1 MWISVF
7 CLCMESACTVNI
19 RLPAR
24 NHLGIEIV
32 LENVLCGSLETIS
45 HAWKLFIL
53 VLKMFVCFCL
63 LTCCNQFAS
72 GFFLPWSYWWCQHP
86 WVSSTHFPQEISATL
101 GSLGDPENPEM
112 NRFSVWSD
120 LDKILTNFIV
130 RAAWGWARM
139 MLTSM
144 LTRANMAACRL
155 HCRANPS
162 DQARAGRAWWW
173 GSRILASWRVW
184 SLGVQTW
191 AVGPIVGLLDL
202 IHGLPTQTSSCR
214 RGFLAAEGVQER
226 KRAAPFASA
235 SAQVKLYSYVVVTC
249 PSETDSFILF
259 RIPVLFFCCRKT
271 CF

>member
-1 MWISVF
+1 MF
-7 CLCMESACTVNI
+7 
-19 RLPAR
+19 
-24 NHLGIEIV
+24 
-32 LENVLCGSLETIS
+32 
-45 HAWKLFIL
+45 LFINMLQSVRIGILLAMVVL
-53 VLKMFVCFCL
+53 VVPTSLGL
-63 LTCCNQFAS
+63 QYS
-72 GFFLPWSYWWCQHP
+72 LPSKK
-86 WVSSTHFPQEISATL
+86 SATL

-112 NRFSVWSD
+112 KRFSVWSD
-120 LDKILTNFIV
+120 LDIILTNFIV

-139 MLTSM
+139 MLASM

-162 DQARAGRAWWW
+162 DEARAGRAWWW
-173 GSRILASWRVW
+173 GSRILASWGVW

-214 RGFLAAEGVQER
+214 RGFLAAEGVQEW

-249 PSETDSFILF
+249 PSETDSFGY
-259 RIPVLFFCCRKT
+259 RFFFAVGRHVSKPFSCACRSSSQLWQAWRT
-271 CF
+271 PRANLWCHGTSDHPR